1 MKKISHSEITTY
13 LDCQKKWELQYI
25 KKMRISNPHLVFG
38 DIGHKVLCDGKIPD
52 ELLYPELKEFF
63 QIKSWKNYFTN
74 ILRERDSLIKDYD
87 IVAKEEPVEDDTL
100 KGIIDLILRH
110 KETGRYLLVDYKFS
124 TGVKKYTELLVDEQ
138 LYIYAFLYSNKNN
151 IPLENIDIGY
161 MNISKS
167 DLDYPRVLNNGKL
180 SKDKN
185 QNTTFDMYME
195 KIKELNLKIEDYLDV
210 LDILKDK
217 KQLSLYSSSIN
228 LDMLIKILSNIDNVI
243 KDMNKGY
250 VLEKC
255 SYMCSKCDFY
265 PYCKEGKIFE
275 KG

>member
-185 QNTTFDMYME
+185 QNTTFDMYVE